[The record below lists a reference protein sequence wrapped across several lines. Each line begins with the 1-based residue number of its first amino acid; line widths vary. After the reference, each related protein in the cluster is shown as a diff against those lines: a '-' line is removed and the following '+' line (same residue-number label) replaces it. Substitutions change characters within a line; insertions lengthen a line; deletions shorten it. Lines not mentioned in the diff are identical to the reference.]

1 MRRILIIL
9 GLLVVAALGVAVGTW
24 QWLKTYYQAIGPLAV
39 PATVII
45 HKGARTIEIALRL
58 KQAGVI
64 SNPKLFLWGI
74 RLHAGP
80 KPLRAGEYIFK
91 PRMSLAQVISHL
103 QMGKTVVRK
112 VTIAEGLSN
121 LEVAKLLANTPGLS
135 GLLGPLP
142 TEGQLLPE
150 TYHFSYGHS
159 RRGLVKRMRQAMT
172 HLLSEAWP
180 HRASGLP
187 LKTPAEALIL
197 ASIVEKETGVVSER
211 RRVASV
217 FINRLRIGMRLQ
229 SDPTVIYGIT
239 EGRKP
244 FDRSITKSDLR
255 LKTAYNTY
263 VIKGLPPAPITNPGR
278 AAILAVLNPA
288 NTEDL
293 YFVADGSGGHAFA
306 RTLSEHNRN
315 VAKWRKI
322 ERVRKKEN

>member
-1 MRRILIIL
+1 MSRILIIL
-9 GLLVVAALGVAVGTW
+9 GLLVFVALGVAGGTW
-24 QWLKTYYQAIGPLAV
+24 QWFNTYYQANGPLVV
-39 PATVII
+39 PATVVI
-45 HKGARTIEIALRL
+45 HKGARTIEIALLL

-64 SNPKLFLWGI
+64 SNPKLFVWGI
-74 RLHAGP
+74 RLLAGP
-80 KPLRAGEYIFK
+80 KPLRAGEYNFK
-91 PRMSLAQVISHL
+91 PRMSPAQVISHL
-103 QMGKTVVRK
+103 QTGKTVVRK
-112 VTIAEGLSN
+112 VTIAEGLNN
-121 LEVAKLLANTPGLS
+121 LEVANLLANTSGLS
-135 GLLGPLP
+135 GPLGPLP

-159 RRGLVKRMRQAMT
+159 RRGLIKRMRQAMT

-187 LKTPAEALIL
+187 LKTPAEALVL
-197 ASIVEKETGVVSER
+197 ASIVEKETGVASER
-211 RRVASV
+211 PRVASV

-255 LKTAYNTY
+255 SKTAYNTY

-288 NTEDL
+288 NTKDL
-293 YFVADGSGGHAFA
+293 YFVAAGSGGHAFA

-315 VAKWRKI
+315 VAKWRKF
-322 ERVRKKEN
+322 ERVRKKEE